1 MGNVNRLRTG
11 LFAPDFILKDSE
23 GRQLALSHFRGKKN
37 LLLLFCQTL
46 KNPVCLN
53 TSEEL
58 NRFYD
63 QIRLKD
69 TEVLALSLDE
79 RWISRRM
86 KQEKEIQFP
95 ILKIEGDP
103 RYPSSTPPVSELYD
117 IEVSESEGAAFYPAV
132 LIVDKGEPFASERS
146 IPGQPTGCRWKT
158 CYVNWT
164 GWVE

>member
-23 GRQLALSHFRGKKN
+23 GRQLALFHFRGKKN
-37 LLLLFCQTL
+37 LLLFFCQTL

-58 NRFYD
+58 NHFYD

-69 TEVLALSLDE
+69 TEVLVLSLDE
-79 RWISRRM
+79 RWISRRI

-103 RYPSSTPPVSELYD
+103 RYPSSTHSVSELYG
-117 IEVSESEGAAFYPAV
+117 IEVRESGKAALYPAV
-132 LIVDKGEPFASERS
+132 FIVDRRGTVCFRKVYT
-146 IPGQPTGCRWKT
+146 QPTDRLQ
-158 CYVNWT
+158 
-164 GWVE
+164 VEDLLCELDRLN